1 MKNMF
6 LMLLTASVLTSQVQA
21 GYKITMKNTSE
32 SDAKSRNP
40 QQQGGNSTLC
50 MSTADEKARI
60 DFTEGQMPGAGD
72 GGYLITK
79 DGGKSFYM
87 VSPKEKTYMKWD
99 MDAMMGMAGAVGNMM
114 KMQIS
119 DPKVETILDESGDP
133 ILGYPTRHFKI
144 RTSYH
149 MVMSVM
155 GFKNETTIN
164 KEDETWTTTK
174 LDVSALGNW
183 FNKAPKTQNPEL
195 DKLIEAQKGKL
206 TGVPLKML
214 SVQTSTDNQG
224 KATVTRTSMNV
235 TEIKTISDVPVDIPA
250 DYTEMNLFHDADP
263 ETPKGKPGTGH
274 GKSSAPKIDFGSLM
288 KKAMESAE

>member
-1 MKNMF
+1 MNKTF
-6 LMLLTASVLTSQVQA
+6 LMLLAASVLTSQVQA

-40 QQQGGNSTLC
+40 QSQAGNSTLC
-50 MSTADEKARI
+50 MSTADDKARI
-60 DFTEGQMPGAGD
+60 DFTEGQMPGAD
-72 GGYLITK
+72 KGGYLITK
-79 DGGKSFYM
+79 DGGKTFYM
-87 VSPKEKTYMKWD
+87 VSPKEKSYMKWD

-119 DPKVETILDESGDP
+119 DPKVEKILDESGDP
-133 ILGYPTRHFKI
+133 ILGYPTRHYKI

-155 GFKNETTIN
+155 GFKNESSVT

-195 DKLIEAQKGKL
+195 DKLIEAQKGKI
-206 TGVPLKML
+206 TGVPLKMR
-214 SVQTSTDNQG
+214 SIQTSTDNQG
-224 KATVTRTSMNV
+224 KATVTRTSMDV

-250 DYTEMNLFHDADP
+250 DYSEMNLFQNDAQAA
-263 ETPKGKPGTGH
+263 PKGKSGRGRDQPST
-274 GKSSAPKIDFGSLM
+274 PKIDFGSLM